1 MIRHFT
7 TLTVLTLLAGCAIQP
22 DTSSKTTVDPAR
34 NPELITPD
42 LYADTASGKPDAVRY
57 SRYTLVNTMPAEG
70 QRDLMSQ
77 IIDVT
82 MPSNMNPNVRDAME
96 YVTARSGYQLCPA
109 GSGYVGILY
118 SRPLPA
124 AQYKLGPMSLRNTLQ
139 VLAGPAWQVKVDEVS
154 RNVCF
159 NLRPGYQPPAPVQA
173 AQALAKA
180 PPVSTPT
187 PVTGADDSGAVA
199 IAVPA
204 AAPLVADTKVVATAP
219 SVPSTPV
226 DKAKEGSNITPVIAS
241 KNVAVTE
248 SIATGS
254 AAPAPSKPSLSGNQT
269 TATPSVPLSAVTVAT
284 PVFPSSPPGARPPSN
299 WTVTVADKNIRLTL
313 RKWADKAGWTFGD
326 EHWVSPVDIP
336 ISANATF
343 NGDFKAAAQGLVGTT
358 ELSDTPLQPC
368 FYTNNVIRVVGYNMT
383 CDPAS
388 AR

>member
-22 DTSSKTTVDPAR
+22 DTSSKPTVDTAR

-42 LYADTASGKPDAVRY
+42 LYANAASGKPDAVRY

-82 MPSNMNPNVRDAME
+82 MPSNMNPSVRDAME

-180 PPVSTPT
+180 PPVSTVIPAT
-187 PVTGADDSGAVA
+187 ASDNTGAVA

-204 AAPLVADTKVVATAP
+204 TAAPLVSDTKVAAAAP

-226 DKAKEGSNITPVIAS
+226 DKAKEGPHSAPATTS
-241 KNVAVTE
+241 KNVTVTE
-248 SIATGS
+248 GIANGS
-254 AAPAPSKPSLSGNQT
+254 AASAPSKPSPSGNPT
-269 TATPSVPLSAVTVAT
+269 IASPSVAPTAVTVAN
-284 PVFPSSPPGARPPSN
+284 PARPPSN
-299 WTVTVADKNIRLTL
+299 MATSWPVTVADKNIRLTL